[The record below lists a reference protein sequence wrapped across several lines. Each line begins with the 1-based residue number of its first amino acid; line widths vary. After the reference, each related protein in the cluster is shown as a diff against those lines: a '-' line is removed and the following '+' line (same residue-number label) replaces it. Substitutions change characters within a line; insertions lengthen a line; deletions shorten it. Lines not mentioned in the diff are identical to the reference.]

1 MVVRIHQGQLN
12 LAFHVI
18 IRCDKLVP
26 FPTEIGPKESS
37 LMEVA
42 VIYKV
47 FGPYRIR
54 RDGRLISKTPQ
65 HLRAFWSEIEAETK
79 ALPYACGCYVFSIR
93 RRAWYVGLAEKH
105 RSAESALLF
114 TS

>member
-1 MVVRIHQGQLN
+1 
-12 LAFHVI
+12 
-18 IRCDKLVP
+18 
-26 FPTEIGPKESS
+26 
-37 LMEVA
+37 

-54 RDGRLISKTPQ
+54 RDGRLISKTAQ
-65 HLRAFWSEIEAETK
+65 HLRAFWSEIDAETK
-79 ALPYACGCYVFSIR
+79 GLPYACGCYVFPSEGGR
-93 RRAWYVGLAEKH
+93 GTWVWPRSS